1 MLCSAILFLSI
12 LQNIKFLGVIFG
24 GWSSGVKRF
33 IISVI
38 KNKKWIFFLFRH
50 HTYKK
55 VDGQVELSEVGPRFE
70 MKGML

>member
-1 MLCSAILFLSI
+1 M
-12 LQNIKFLGVIFG
+12 
-24 GWSSGVKRF
+24 KRF